1 MAKIADF
8 RFDETTWKTASQ
20 LRQDEWKVL
29 LGELLEDGVF
39 AADLEALYVLVTPT
53 RGAFLFEA
61 LDEEGVVKQS
71 LRMDASLLSDAIRE
85 YGGIIERLDGSG
97 HHYDTAW
104 FQAVDMAKRVVHD
117 RAAGILHR
125 AIGAITDDQATLR
138 RLFSILFSVKVD
150 TSARPHV
157 HRHGP

>member
-8 RFDETTWKTASQ
+8 RFDETTWKTASP
-20 LRQDEWKVL
+20 LRQGEWKVL
-29 LGELLEDGVF
+29 LGELLEDGEF
-39 AADLEALYVLVTPT
+39 TSALDALYVLVTPT
-53 RGAFLFEA
+53 SESFLFEA
-61 LDEEGVVKQS
+61 LDEEGLVKHS
-71 LRMDASLLSDAIRE
+71 IRMDASLLADAIRE

-125 AIGAITDDQATLR
+125 AIGSISEDQATLR
-138 RLFSILFSVKVD
+138 RLFSILFSVRVD
-150 TSARPHV
+150 TSARPHA
-157 HRHGP
+157 HRHGN